1 MHSHLAKFNPSVAIN
16 ALWCLLIALALLA
29 FPIIARQARIQS
41 GIAPHLA
48 PATPAA
54 QETPRSA
61 PAALLVTQTESPAT
75 ARH

>member
-1 MHSHLAKFNPSVAIN
+1 MHSHPAKLNPTVAIN

-41 GIAPHLA
+41 GIAPQRA

-54 QETPRSA
+54 QETPKSA
-61 PAALLVTQTESPAT
+61 PEALLVTQAESPVT